1 MIENHKI
8 AFRPMRKDDIDSV
21 MDIDRLSFSL
31 PWPKSAYLHDLNNNS
46 KALLRIAEDITKI
59 DQPRIVGMIDV
70 WFIIDEAHIA
80 TLAVHPDYRGCGI
93 ATRLIDLA
101 LVEALQFG
109 ATSAM
114 LEVRASNHA
123 AQALYKQFGFK
134 TVYRRPRYY
143 IDNKEDALLMNLE
156 NLDEWLRSP
165 MHRKLQRAMVG

>member
-8 AFRPMRKDDIDSV
+8 AFRSMRKDDVDSV

-46 KALLRIAEDITKI
+46 KALLRIAEDITII

-70 WFIIDEAHIA
+70 WLIIDEAHIA
-80 TLAVHPDYRGCGI
+80 TLAVHPDYRGFGI

-101 LVEALQFG
+101 LVEAHQLG
-109 ATSAM
+109 ATTAM

-156 NLDEWLRSP
+156 DLDRWVRSP
-165 MHRKLQRAMVG
+165 LHLKIQQAIAG

>member
-21 MDIDRLSFSL
+21 MLIDRLSFSM
-31 PWPKSAYLHDLNNNS
+31 PWPKSAYQHDLKNNS
-46 KALLRIAEDITKI
+46 KALLRVAEDISNI
-59 DQPRIVGMIDV
+59 DHPLVVGMIDV
-70 WFIIDEAHIA
+70 WLIIDEAHIA
-80 TLAVHPDYRGCGI
+80 TLAVHPDYRGCRI

-101 LVEALQFG
+101 LDEAHQLG
-109 ATSAM
+109 ALTAM

-134 TVYRRPRYY
+134 IVYRRPRYY

-156 NLDEWLRSP
+156 DLDQWVRSP
-165 MHRKLQRAMVG
+165 QHRKIQLVIAG